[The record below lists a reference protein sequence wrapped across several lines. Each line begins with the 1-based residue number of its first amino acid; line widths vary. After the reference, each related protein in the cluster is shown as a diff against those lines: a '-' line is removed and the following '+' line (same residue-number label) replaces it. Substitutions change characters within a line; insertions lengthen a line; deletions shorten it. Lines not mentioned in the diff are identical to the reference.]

1 MIEGLCETLPAP
13 LVSLDQLLDLHSG
26 NSLTWGRQ
34 SLLKAHGC
42 QRGCET
48 KVLDR
53 MSWHFCMINII
64 QFQDQKVEQG
74 SISMI
79 CSS

>member
-1 MIEGLCETLPAP
+1 MVKGLCETLPAP
-13 LVSLDQLLDLHSG
+13 LVSLHQLLHLDSG

-53 MSWHFCMINII
+53 MSWHLSMIHII
-64 QFQDQKVEQG
+64 QSQDQRVEYV
-74 SISMI
+74 SM
-79 CSS
+79 